1 MTVEGMTPLC
11 QRLAG
16 SSTKFIDISRARTGS
31 FLSVLFVTAH
41 QPYEKRAGRVMLAE
55 RSPEELAAVL
65 VLRRE
70 LLPAPEV
77 LDDPGSIQSEVRS
90 TEMG

>member
-1 MTVEGMTPLC
+1 
-11 QRLAG
+11 
-16 SSTKFIDISRARTGS
+16 
-31 FLSVLFVTAH
+31 
-41 QPYEKRAGRVMLAE
+41 MLAE